1 MKKERIIFGSV
12 VLVLT
17 FLFFL
22 LVCFMEEAAGKGNQ
36 FDGVGDRLAK
46 KLAGEIGKS
55 EIEKILSD
63 PRVALQPELLKKLD
77 AKGKGLS
84 YFSSEF
90 GLLNF
95 LSLWRGK
102 DVLKSNGDIFSGIE
116 KRYEVEREALA
127 AIFRIET
134 NFGENTGKYRTFNTL
149 LTFSV
154 LKNRRSE
161 WAEKELVNLFL
172 LSSRNKLDIL
182 DIRGSWAGAFGLCQF
197 MPSSFMVFAVDGDG
211 DGRVDLFNLSD
222 AMASAANYL
231 KRHGWKNG
239 DIEKRKKAI
248 FAYNRSDEYV
258 RAVLVYAEAIK

>member
-1 MKKERIIFGSV
+1 MKRLAFVI
-12 VLVLT
+12 LVILMA
-17 FLFFL
+17 LFSFS
-22 LVCFMEEAAGKGNQ
+22 LVCVWEAKGSE
-36 FDGVGDRLAK
+36 FSGIGDKLAK
-46 KLAGEIGKS
+46 KLLGEIGKP
-55 EIEKILSD
+55 EIERILSD

-77 AKGKGLS
+77 AKGKRFS
-84 YFSSEF
+84 YFGPEF

-102 DVLKSNGDIFSGIE
+102 NVLKSNGEIFSKIE
-116 KRYEVEREALA
+116 KQYGVEKEALA

-134 NFGENTGKYRTFNTL
+134 NFGENIGKHRTFNAL

-161 WAEKELVNLFL
+161 WAEKELANLLL
-172 LSSRNKLDIL
+172 LSSRNKLDVLGIH
-182 DIRGSWAGAFGLCQF
+182 GSWAGAFGLCQF
-197 MPSSFMVFAVDGDG
+197 MPSSFLEFAADGNG
-211 DGRVDLFNLSD
+211 DGRVDLFRFDD

-239 DIEKRKKAI
+239 DIEKRKKAV

-258 RAVLVYAEAIK
+258 KAVLAYAEAVKR

>member
-1 MKKERIIFGSV
+1 MKRLALV
-12 VLVLT
+12 VLVMLAAFTVFSLICVWESEGSEFFEIGNRLERKLT
-17 FLFFL
+17 
-22 LVCFMEEAAGKGNQ
+22 
-36 FDGVGDRLAK
+36 
-46 KLAGEIGKS
+46 GEIGKS

-77 AKGKGLS
+77 VKGKRLS
-84 YFSSEF
+84 YFGPEF

-102 DVLKSNGDIFSGIE
+102 NVLRGNGDVFTGIE
-116 KRYEVEREALA
+116 KRYEVKREALA

-134 NFGENTGKYRTFNTL
+134 NFGENIGKYRVFNAL

-161 WAEKELVNLFL
+161 WAEKELANLFL
-172 LSSRNKLDIL
+172 LSSRNRLDIL
-182 DIRGSWAGAFGLCQF
+182 DIRGSWTGAFGLCQF
-197 MPSSFMVFAVDGDG
+197 MPSSFIVFAADGNGDG
-211 DGRVDLFNLSD
+211 KVDLFNFSD
-222 AMASAANYL
+222 AMASASNYL

-239 DIEKRKKAI
+239 DIEKKKKAI

-258 RAVLVYAEAIK
+258 NAVMAYAEAVRNY